1 MTSSVV
7 EPGVTEADKA
17 AVASVPAA
25 IVKAWAAQDGRAFA
39 EVFTQDGSMILPGV
53 HQKGR
58 EAIAGFMTAAFA
70 GPYKGTQVTGQPL
83 DLRFLSDD
91 VAVIVT
97 KGGVLAPGESEV
109 SPSAPSR
116 RPGWS
121 PGGRRVA
128 PGRLPEQPR
137 RGADASDTRMR
148 ARRDVTAG
156 LERRRH

>member
-109 SPSAPSR
+109 SPERAVKATWVVAR
-116 RPGWS
+116 EDGAWRLAAYQNS
-121 PGGRRVA
+121 PAGG
-128 PGRLPEQPR
+128 
-137 RGADASDTRMR
+137 S
-148 ARRDVTAG
+148 
-156 LERRRH
+156 